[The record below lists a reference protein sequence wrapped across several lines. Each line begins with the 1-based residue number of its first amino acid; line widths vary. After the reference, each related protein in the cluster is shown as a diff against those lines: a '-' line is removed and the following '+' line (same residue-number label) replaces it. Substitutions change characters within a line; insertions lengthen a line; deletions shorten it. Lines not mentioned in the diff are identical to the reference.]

1 MIEINVNN
9 EISKLEQV
17 VLGISSDFGGIPKL
31 QDCYDPKSKE
41 HVINGTFPL
50 EIDIKKELDDFL
62 RILKK
67 YNVKVLRPLNI
78 PDINQVFSRDI
89 AFVIEEKIII
99 PNIIKERK
107 KEIEGINSILDDI
120 DEENII
126 RTPFD
131 VHIEGGDVILCD
143 KYIFVGYS
151 EDYDF
156 EKYKVARTNVLA
168 LDFLRDNFSN
178 KIIKGF
184 QLNKSDD
191 QARMNALH
199 LDCCF
204 QPIGNSMAILYKEG
218 FKNTEDV
225 EFLIDYFGEDRIIYI
240 DQQEMYDMN
249 SNIFSISEEVIVSSV
264 DFKRLNKILRKKGF
278 IVEEVSFSE
287 IGKME
292 GLLRCST
299 MPLKRS

>member
-50 EIDIKKELDDFL
+50 EIEIKKELDDFL

-249 SNIFSISEEVIVSSV
+249 SNIFSISEEVIASSV
-264 DFKRLNKILRKKGF
+264 DFKRLNKIVRKIRCKKAF
-278 IVEEVSFSE
+278 IQT
-287 IGKME
+287 K
-292 GLLRCST
+292 
-299 MPLKRS
+299 K

>member
-50 EIDIKKELDDFL
+50 EIDIKKELDNFL

-78 PDINQVFSRDI
+78 PGINQVFSRDI

-168 LDFLRDNFSN
+168 LDFLRENFSN

-218 FKNTEDV
+218 FKNIEDV

>member
-50 EIDIKKELDDFL
+50 EINIKKELDDFL

-168 LDFLRDNFSN
+168 LDFLRENFSN

-218 FKNTEDV
+218 FKNIEDV
-225 EFLIDYFGEDRIIYI
+225 EFLIDYFGEERIIYI